1 MHTAFTL
8 TRELW
13 IDELG
18 APAQLYRHQAT
29 GAEVLSISNT
39 DENKVFG
46 ITFRTP
52 PADSTGI
59 AHILE
64 HSVLCGSQNYP
75 LKEPF
80 VELLKSSLQTFLN
93 AMTYPD
99 KTCYPV
105 ASQNLRD
112 FYNLVDVYLD
122 AVLRPRLSPDVLA
135 QEGWHLEPDPQSD
148 GLIVKGVV
156 YNEMK
161 GVYSS
166 PDSLHYRAVQRSLFP
181 NTTYG
186 VDSGGDPTAI
196 TDLGFE
202 QFAAFHAAY
211 YHPAN
216 ARIFCY
222 GDDPVDERLRRLD
235 AALQGFGPAPIT
247 SQIAWQSAFTAPRRI
262 EQSYPAPA
270 DGPTR
275 GMLSLSWMIGR
286 PAPAEQLL
294 WDVLEHVLLGSS
306 VAPLRRALLDSGL
319 GENLTGAGCG
329 ELLQWY
335 FTVGLKGVPDE
346 RLDEVELLILTTL
359 EHLVQQGIDP
369 AQVEASLNTIEF
381 RLRENNTGGYPRG
394 LALMLRSL
402 RTWLYDEDPL
412 LPLQFEAPLAQL
424 RARLAQEP
432 GLLEQV
438 IATHLLANPHRTTV
452 VSRADAAYAERVQAD
467 ERAWLAAQRATLD
480 AAGMARLAA
489 AAERLRALQAR
500 QDPPEVLA
508 LLPSLRLG
516 DMTLTSSQTPTTHET
531 VAGVPLLWH
540 PLATNG
546 IVYLDLV
553 FDLVGVP
560 AELLPYASILGRALL
575 ETGAGALSRTRLT
588 QWIGRATGGIRVQ
601 PITSASRSSTT
612 PVVRFAIRGK
622 ATAARVGE
630 LLAILHD
637 VIHHAHLDD
646 RERIGQII
654 REEKASREAGLL
666 PGGHSVINGRLRARF
681 SLADWAAEQLGGI
694 PFLEMVQRDA
704 AGFDEHW
711 PRIHAALEAL
721 RQLLLTRP
729 RLIVSL
735 TADEGGRIASEAPL
749 ASLIATLRGDT
760 NDAVM
765 PSSWQLRADRAPE
778 GLVVPAQVNY
788 VGKAAD
794 LTASGYRFHGS
805 ALVITRFLRT
815 AWLWERIRVQGG
827 AYGGFS
833 AFDSIS
839 GVFSF
844 LSYRDPNLAA
854 TLATYDTTG
863 QFLREVALDA
873 TALERAIIATIGD
886 LDSYQLPDARGF
898 SALVRQLIGTSDAE
912 RQRIRDEVLGT
923 TVADFRA
930 FADQMDVVR
939 DTGQVVILGSES
951 ALVAAALPGMQ
962 LRRLL

>member
-1 MHTAFTL
+1 MHAAFEL

-18 APAQLYRHQAT
+18 APAQLYRHRAT
-29 GAEVLSISNT
+29 GAEVLSISIA

-135 QEGWHLEPDPQSD
+135 QEGWHLEPDPQGD
-148 GLIVKGVV
+148 GVIVKGVV

-181 NTTYG
+181 ATTYG

-216 ARIFCY
+216 ARIFFY

-235 AALQGFGPAPIT
+235 AALQGFGPAPVT
-247 SQIAWQSAFTAPRRI
+247 SQIAWQPPFTAPRRI

-346 RLDEVELLILTTL
+346 RLDEVEMLILTTL
-359 EHLVQQGIDP
+359 EQLVQQGIDP

-394 LALMLRSL
+394 LALMLQSL
-402 RTWLYDEDPL
+402 RTWLYGEDPL
-412 LPLQFEAPLAQL
+412 LPLQYEAPLAQL

-432 GLLEQV
+432 RLLEQV
-438 IATHLLANPHRTTV
+438 IASQLLANPHRTTV
-452 VSRADAAYAERVQAD
+452 VSRADAGYAARVQDA
-467 ERAWLAAQRATLD
+467 EHAWLADARATLD
-480 AAGMARLAA
+480 DAGMAQLAA

-508 LLPSLRLG
+508 LLPSLRLS
-516 DMTLTSSQTPTTHET
+516 DMTPTSTHTPTTYET
-531 VAGVPLLWH
+531 LAGVPLLWH

-546 IVYLDLV
+546 IVYLDLA
-553 FDLVGVP
+553 FDLTGLP
-560 AELLPYASILGRALL
+560 AELLPYVTVLGRALL

-588 QWIGRATGGIRVQ
+588 QWIGRATGGIWVQ
-601 PITSASRSSTT
+601 PITSASRDGAA
-612 PVVRFAIRGK
+612 PVARFVIRSK
-622 ATAARVGE
+622 ATVARVGE

-637 VIHHAHLDD
+637 VIHQAHLDD

-654 REEKASREAGLL
+654 REEKASREAGVL

-681 SLADWAAEQLGGI
+681 SVADWVAEQLAGVS
-694 PFLEMVQRDA
+694 FLETVQRDA
-704 AGFDEHW
+704 AGFDAHW
-711 PRIHAALEAL
+711 PRIHAALETL
-721 RQLLLTRP
+721 RAQLLTRS
-729 RLIVSL
+729 RLIINL
-735 TADEGGRIASEAPL
+735 TADDGGRAASDAPL
-749 ASLIATLRGDT
+749 ATLLGTLRD
-760 NDAVM
+760 DAHA
-765 PSSWQLRADRAPE
+765 PRQAAWQVLAERAPE
-778 GLVVPAQVNY
+778 GLAIPAQVNY

-794 LTASGYRFHGS
+794 LAAAGYRFHGS
-805 ALVITRFLRT
+805 ALVVTRFLRT

-827 AYGGFS
+827 AYGAFS
-833 AFDSIS
+833 SFDSIS

-854 TLATYDTTG
+854 TLATYDATG
-863 QFLREVALDA
+863 QFLRGLAIDD
-873 TALERAIIATIGD
+873 TTLERAIIATIGD
-886 LDSYQLPDARGF
+886 LDAYQLPDARGF
-898 SALVRQLIGTSDAE
+898 SALVRHLNGTSDAA
-912 RQRIRDEVLGT
+912 RQHIRDEVLGT
-923 TVADFRA
+923 TAADVRA

-939 DTGQVVILGSES
+939 DVGQIVVLGSE
-951 ALVAAALPGMQ
+951 ATLTAAALPGMQ
-962 LRRLL
+962 VRRLI